1 MADDHDAPTASDSSA
16 ASEGSAASDGGAST
30 DAKARFREAL
40 DRKQDS
46 AHRSAEGRQ
55 NTGVVHGSEVA
66 GAAKRSFRRK
76 TG

>member
-1 MADDHDAPTASDSSA
+1 MADTPSSTPVEPQPEVTSDAEPTTA
-16 ASEGSAASDGGAST
+16 APS

-40 DRKQDS
+40 DRKQEN

-55 NTGVVHGSEVA
+55 NTGVVQGSEVT
-66 GAAKRSFRRK
+66 GGGKRTFRRK

>member
-1 MADDHDAPTASDSSA
+1 MADDHKAAEATESTAPSSPPA
-16 ASEGSAASDGGAST
+16 PAD

-40 DRKQDS
+40 ERKHDS

-55 NTGVVHGSEVA
+55 NTGVVQGSEIT